1 MKWNKVD
8 NGVQANGKKHDF
20 HVSPDGVLDV
30 FDSSIECAD
39 DAHIMSKA
47 FGTLEEAKK
56 YAENTF

>member
-1 MKWNKVD
+1 
-8 NGVQANGKKHDF
+8 
-20 HVSPDGVLDV
+20 VLDV